1 MSTALSGQNI
11 NSNIKLLV
19 WRNAEYLAGYE
30 QQDAHEF
37 LIAALDMI
45 HGKLIGS
52 EETKKT
58 IIDQVYFHHIF
69 ISGDRRILKFFL
81 TTQEVLK

>member
-1 MSTALSGQNI
+1 MEIFSKNDL
-11 NSNIKLLV
+11 NIKLLV

-45 HGKLIGS
+45 HGKLIERPIGS

-58 IIDQVYFHHIF
+58 IIDQVLFSSYLHF
-69 ISGDRRILKFFL
+69 
-81 TTQEVLK
+81 